1 MSGDQLT
8 EADLPALQALAREC
22 LDRDG
27 GLPAFADPP
36 MLRARLLREQ
46 TLAVREAGRLVAA
59 AGVTV
64 DGATATA
71 SGMVAP
77 GVRGRGLGS
86 RLLRWTEDRAG
97 GAALTVATE
106 TLGPDAERLYAR
118 HGLVR
123 TFAEE
128 VMRHDLEA
136 VPLVPAPSGSRVVPM
151 TEGASA
157 DLFTAYAESFA
168 ERPGF
173 VEPTPREWLGEL
185 ESDPDWRRDLSA
197 VVLDPAGV
205 PIGFV
210 NVLGGAGG
218 SREVGPP
225 RSESWIDQVGVLPAW
240 RGRGLGAHLVSRTL
254 QALASEGAESAWLTV
269 NENNSAA
276 ALYRS
281 LGFTRYGIRARYVRP
296 ARAPE
301 PAAPGRDRHSPEA
314 P

>member
-1 MSGDQLT
+1 
-8 EADLPALQALAREC
+8 
-22 LDRDG
+22 
-27 GLPAFADPP
+27 

-136 VPLVPAPSGSRVVPM
+136 VPLVPAPSGRSGRAGDRGPIRPTCSPRTPSPSPSGPASSSRRR
-151 TEGASA
+151 GSGWASW
-157 DLFTAYAESFA
+157 S
-168 ERPGF
+168 
-173 VEPTPREWLGEL
+173 PTRT
-185 ESDPDWRRDLSA
+185 
-197 VVLDPAGV
+197 
-205 PIGFV
+205 
-210 NVLGGAGG
+210 GGATCPRWCWTPPAYRSACQRPRCGG
-218 SREVGPP
+218 FRSIAP
-225 RSESWIDQVGVLPAW
+225 RSESLDRPGRRAAGLARPRPGRAPGVEDPAGPGV
-240 RGRGLGAHLVSRTL
+240 RRSGAGLAHASTRTTRRPRSTGAS
-254 QALASEGAESAWLTV
+254 
-269 NENNSAA
+269 
-276 ALYRS
+276 
-281 LGFTRYGIRARYVRP
+281 GFTRYGIRARYVRP
-296 ARAPE
+296 ASSPRAS
-301 PAAPGRDRHSPEA
+301 RSR
-314 P
+314 

>member
-71 SGMVAP
+71 SGMVTP

-173 VEPTPREWLGEL
+173 VEPTLREWLGEL
-185 ESDPDWRRDLSA
+185 ESD
-197 VVLDPAGV
+197 AGLAARPV
-205 PIGFV
+205 R
-210 NVLGGAGG
+210 GGAGPRRRTDRLCQRPRRRG
-218 SREVGPP
+218 GFKGGRPP
-225 RSESWIDQVGVLPAW
+225 SLGIMDRP
-240 RGRGLGAHLVSRTL
+240 GRGTAG
-254 QALASEGAESAWLTV
+254 LA
-269 NENNSAA
+269 
-276 ALYRS
+276 
-281 LGFTRYGIRARYVRP
+281 RP
-296 ARAPE
+296 R
-301 PAAPGRDRHSPEA
+301 PGRALGVEDAAGPGVRRS
-314 P
+314 

>member
-185 ESDPDWRRDLSA
+185 ESD
-197 VVLDPAGV
+197 AGLAARPV
-205 PIGFV
+205 R
-210 NVLGGAGG
+210 GGAGPRRRTG
-218 SREVGPP
+218 RLRQRPRRRGGFKGGRPPSLGIMDRPGRGAAGLARPRPGRAPGVEDAAGPGVRRSGVGLAHGQREQP
-225 RSESWIDQVGVLPAW
+225 
-240 RGRGLGAHLVSRTL
+240 RGR
-254 QALASEGAESAWLTV
+254 AL
-269 NENNSAA
+269 
-276 ALYRS
+276 
-281 LGFTRYGIRARYVRP
+281 
-296 ARAPE
+296 PE
-301 PAAPGRDRHSPEA
+301 PGLHPIRDPGPLRQAGESPRA
-314 P
+314 SRSR